1 MLFKLV
7 NDLGMTVLMLIA
19 MAYYIT
25 GNTIHELVGFA
36 VLILFIVH
44 NFLNRRWYKLILKGK
59 HNLRRILQITIN
71 LLFLVTMAMMMISAV
86 LISSDLFPYIP
97 IKNDMTLRQ
106 LHVQTA
112 YWGFVIM
119 SVHIG
124 FSWGMI
130 VNSVRRM
137 MGITGTSRI
146 RTIGLRVFAVLI
158 VTYGVHSSFER
169 EMGSKLMIYNPFGSW
184 SNDHSTIKFLIDY
197 LSIMG
202 IYVCGTHYALKFIQ
216 KQETRA
222 EQTI

>member
-1 MLFKLV
+1 
-7 NDLGMTVLMLIA
+7 MLIA

-25 GNTIHELVGFA
+25 GNTIHELVGVV

-44 NFLNRRWYKLILKGK
+44 NFLNRRWFKLILKGK
-59 HNLRRILQITIN
+59 QNLRRILQITIN
-71 LLFLVTMAMMMISAV
+71 LFFLVTMAMMMISAV
-86 LISSDLFPYIP
+86 LISSDLFPYNP

-112 YWGFVIM
+112 YWGFIIM

-146 RTIGLRVFAVLI
+146 RTIGLRVLAVLI
-158 VTYGVHSSFER
+158 VAYGVHASFER

-222 EQTI
+222 EQTN